1 VKIPFLPAAAGPEVL
16 PGAEAALAE
25 PNGLLAAGG
34 ALSSDWLLHAYRHGV
49 FPWYSRNEPILWW
62 SPNPRCVLVPQEF
75 HRSRSLARSARR
87 AGLSHEWDRDFAGV
101 LAGCAA
107 PRSGQDGTWLTPAM
121 RRAYLALHREG
132 FAHSLEVY
140 RDGLLAGGVYG
151 VRLGGVFFG
160 ESMFSRVRDA
170 SKLALLH
177 LAEWA
182 PGAGVALIDCQMPTP
197 HLMTLGARTLPRR
210 EFLARLRELIATPA
224 R

>member
-1 VKIPFLPAAAGPEVL
+1 MKIPFLPAAAGPEVL
-16 PGAEAALAE
+16 PSAEEALAE

-34 ALSSDWLLHAYRHGV
+34 ALSSDWLLHAYRHGI

-62 SPNPRCVLVPQEF
+62 SPNPRCVLLPEEF
-75 HRSRSLARSARR
+75 HRSRSLKRSARG
-87 AGLSHEWDRDFAGV
+87 AALHLEWNRDFAGV

-107 PRSGQDGTWLTPAM
+107 PRMGQDGTWLTPAM
-121 RRAYLALHREG
+121 RRAYLALHAEG

-140 RDGLLAGGVYG
+140 RDGELAGGVYG

-170 SKLALLH
+170 SKLALMH
-177 LAEWA
+177 LAGWA
-182 PGAGVALIDCQMPTP
+182 PDAGVALIDCQMPTP
-197 HLMTLGARTLPRR
+197 HLMTLGARNVPRR
-210 EFLARLRELIATPA
+210 EFLARLRELIATPP